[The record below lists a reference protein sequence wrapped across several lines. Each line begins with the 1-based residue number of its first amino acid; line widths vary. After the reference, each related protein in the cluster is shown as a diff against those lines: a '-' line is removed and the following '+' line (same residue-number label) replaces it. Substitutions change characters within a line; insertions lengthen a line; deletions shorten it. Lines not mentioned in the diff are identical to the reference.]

1 MRNVVLIG
9 FMGAGKTA
17 VGREV
22 SRRLGWAFHDTDAVV
37 EQAAGKSVAAIF
49 DEDGEVRFREQE
61 RRVVAQVARHRP
73 AVIACGGGVAT
84 DHRNVR
90 ALARTGR
97 IVLLEA
103 AVDRTLARVGAGT
116 DRPLLRQDPSV
127 RAASLLEQRRP
138 LYREAA
144 EIVVDT
150 DDLTIEGVATRVV
163 EAVAD
168 RERRTIRLSV
178 GRGYPVHV
186 GEGILPL
193 VALDLNRIGARRIV
207 LLTHPRLL
215 GLYGDR
221 LCMALRAWGFEPH
234 PITVPPGERS
244 KSLRY
249 AQRVYEGM
257 ATAQMDRASA
267 LVAMGGGVVG
277 DLGAFVAGTYMRG
290 VALVHLPTTLLAQV
304 DASIGG
310 KAAVNVV
317 ARNLIGL
324 FWQPSAVVADVAT
337 LRSLPPRELRAGLS
351 ECVKHAAIGDADLFA
366 WLEEH
371 LPAVLRREPQ
381 TLVELV
387 SRNVEVKARV
397 VEADER
403 ETSGRR
409 EVLNFGHTVAHALET
424 ATGYRLPHG
433 EAVAV
438 GMVAES
444 EIGVRLGVTDPGG
457 ARRLRALLER
467 TGSLVRLPTVDPDE
481 VTDRMALDK
490 KTRGG
495 RLRLALME
503 RIGAARTGVDVETSL
518 VAQTIRSLLEESR

>member
-1 MRNVVLIG
+1 MRNIVLIG

-17 VGREV
+17 VGRELAG
-22 SRRLGWAFHDTDAVV
+22 RLGWPFYDTDAVV
-37 EQAAGKSVAAIF
+37 EQAAGKYVAAIF
-49 DEDGEVRFREQE
+49 DEDGEARFREHE

-73 AVIACGGGVAT
+73 AVIACGGGVVT
-84 DHRNVR
+84 DPRNVR
-90 ALARTGR
+90 ALTRTGR

-103 AVDRTLARVGAGT
+103 TVDRTLARVGAGT
-116 DRPLLRQDPSV
+116 DRPLLRQDPSA

-138 LYREAA
+138 LYRKAA
-144 EIVVDT
+144 EIVIDT
-150 DDLTIEGVATRVV
+150 DDLTIDAVATRVV
-163 EAVAD
+163 EAVALH
-168 RERRTIRLSV
+168 ERRTIDVAIGDS
-178 GRGYPVHV
+178 YQVHI

-193 VALDLNRIGARRIV
+193 VALDLDQIGARRIA

-215 GLYGDR
+215 GLYGDQ
-221 LCMALRAWGFEPH
+221 LCVALREWGFDPH
-234 PITVPPGERS
+234 PITAPPGERS
-244 KSLRY
+244 KSLRT
-249 AQRVYEGM
+249 AQRVYEAM
-257 ATAQMDRASA
+257 AQARLDRQSA
-267 LVAMGGGVVG
+267 LLAMGGGVVG
-277 DLGAFVAGTYMRG
+277 DLGAFAAGTYMRG
-290 VALVHLPTTLLAQV
+290 IALIHLPTTLLAQV

-310 KAAVNVV
+310 KAALNVV

-324 FWQPSAVVADVAT
+324 FWQPRAVVADVVT

-351 ECVKHAAIGDADLFA
+351 ECIKHAAIADADLFA

-381 TLVELV
+381 TLLELV
-387 SRNVEVKARV
+387 SRNVRIKARV

-403 ETSGRR
+403 ETSGQR
-409 EVLNFGHTVAHALET
+409 EVLNFGHTVAHTLEA
-424 ATGYRLPHG
+424 ATGYRLAHG
-433 EAVAV
+433 EAVAA

-444 EIGVRLGVTDPGG
+444 EIGVRLGVTDPDG

-467 TGSLVRLPTVDPDE
+467 TGLLVRLPAVDPDE

-495 RLRLALME
+495 RPRFALME
-503 RIGAARTGVDVETSL
+503 RIGAARTGVDVEASL